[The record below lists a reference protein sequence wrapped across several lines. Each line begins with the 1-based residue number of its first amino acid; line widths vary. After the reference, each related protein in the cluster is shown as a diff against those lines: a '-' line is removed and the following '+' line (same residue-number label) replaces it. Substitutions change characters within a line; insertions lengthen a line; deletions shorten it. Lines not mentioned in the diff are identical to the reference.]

1 MQNELASV
9 TRPHLPSHTIESL
22 LLPQNLKEI
31 GHGFTLLFSFCGVGF
46 RFQHPSHLT
55 WNQSSWPPFLGIY
68 QHLSSHN
75 PHSNSLSLQS
85 AASFSSQCV
94 GRWRREH
101 FNYSPE
107 STVYYLC
114 PVSIS
119 SKPVL
124 LKLTRRLFPLSHH
137 FPITVITYHHL
148 VTEWRTGV
156 GFRGIRWVSLRMWAN
171 TKVAIYNQSGT
182 TLKSLHTLTH
192 QITTTQWSRYYYFQF
207 TDEEMDVR

>member
-1 MQNELASV
+1 MQNELGSV

-101 FNYSPE
+101 FQLLAWVHSLLPLSYFHFLKACSFE
-107 STVYYLC
+107 THKETF
-114 PVSIS
+114 S
-119 SKPVL
+119 S
-124 LKLTRRLFPLSHH
+124 FLSHH

-156 GFRGIRWVSLRMWAN
+156 GFRGLGVGVIKNMS
-171 TKVAIYNQSGT
+171 K
-182 TLKSLHTLTH
+182 H
-192 QITTTQWSRYYYFQF
+192 
-207 TDEEMDVR
+207 